1 MSIRLFKII
10 PLSSY
15 NKLISEHHQL
25 YSLTSDPL
33 IESVL
38 KLKGRI
44 NEIQQNQHRLSEE
57 EIRDRYSSAAKRL
70 IVLITGMGNKIGNST
85 HGVQP
90 PAPVAMVQQQQQGG
104 GVQQSQLPNFTN
116 KFIQQLPDKKQK
128 RGAHILQAILG
139 GGENIYYD
147 DITNSLSVNGQR
159 LHGLNLVDAIQD
171 MLAGEPPVVLGKKR
185 RRPKQ
190 ISNNMLILLREL
202 ARSSPL
208 GARTIANPA
217 LRSVFEQFRKEEL
230 PVDLPNPRKKKAAA
244 AVTSKWLKLCKS
256 FALSLC
262 VSYMFVCLFIEL
274 TGYHII
280 SMFLSSLNIPS
291 RRTPIYRLLNTCP
304 HFANLGMLLVLRSM
318 L

>member
-25 YSLTSDPL
+25 YSLTLDPL

-70 IVLITGMGNKIGNST
+70 IVLITGMGNKIGT

-90 PAPVAMVQQQQQGG
+90 SAPAPVAMVQQGG

-128 RGAHILQAILG
+128 RGAHVLQAILG

-230 PVDLPNPRKKKAAA
+230 PVADPVKPRKAAA

-256 FALSLC
+256 FTLSLC
-262 VSYMFVCLFIEL
+262 VLYVCLFIEL